1 MPNKLQDQTVQYLD
15 ALTERD
21 PQSAFQQIIAYQDQG
36 HTIQDINQ
44 LRFLKAKALCV
55 MRQYDTVEPLV
66 EECISE
72 AYTEKDYPILVNC
85 NIMLARIYVN
95 LNVKSRSIPC
105 LETAINYAIE
115 SEDKNLL
122 IFAISNYISY
132 LRSIHAYSSVI
143 IEEARIVDLMK
154 RVPPSKT
161 SIDALLSIAAARN
174 DLGNY
179 RKAITYLLKA
189 MSISEN
195 IEAPKMKLII
205 VNNLSSIYI
214 NLKEYDKAEELLL
227 KGLQI
232 AKDIEDDYSIALIS
246 FTLGNLM
253 IKMYKYPESIAY
265 FDQSYALT
273 KQCPTITSSFMIDL
287 YNNFSMC
294 YHLMNKVELA
304 LEFMDK
310 AIFLAKEKHFTDDL
324 VQIEVNKTNLLIS
337 LDRYEEAKD
346 ILQRAIKHYTKSK
359 NYFQLLWVY
368 RSLARLYTLQNN
380 YKKSY
385 NIYCKVDTITDLYI
399 RVLKNRKDE
408 EDTNSFIPHEIDF
421 DSMKPHQANNITSGS
436 SYGFIGNS
444 KAAQKVLSSALLA
457 AQHINTNVLIIG
469 ESGTGK
475 EIIANIIHKNSVRR
489 NYSFIPV
496 NVSALSASLIE
507 SELFG
512 HIKGA
517 FTGADTSNKGYF
529 LQADK
534 GTLFLDEITEMP
546 YELQSKM
553 LRVIESK
560 KVTAVGSSKEFAYDS
575 RIISATN
582 RDPRE
587 LVSTNHFR
595 LDLFHRLNTIEIYIP
610 PLRDRTDDIDPLLQY
625 YVEYYSKELKKSKPY
640 LDISLLDVLTK
651 YHFPGNVRELKNI
664 VERMY
669 ILSKSMNWDAQLLCS
684 VNPFILSQNED
695 KYAKQTPEDELILQ
709 ALIKA
714 KGKQKDAAVLLNM
727 SEATLHRRI
736 VKYQLQQ
743 YTRKGN

>member
-1 MPNKLQDQTVQYLD
+1 MPNKLHDQTVQYLD
-15 ALTERD
+15 TLTEKD
-21 PQSAFQQIIAYQDQG
+21 PQTALQQINTYLGEDHAQR
-36 HTIQDINQ
+36 DIIK
-44 LRFLKAKALCV
+44 LRFLKAKALCI
-55 MRQYDTVEPLV
+55 MKEYDTVEPLV

-72 AYTEKDYPILVNC
+72 AFTEKDYPTLVNC
-85 NIMLARIYVN
+85 NIMLARIYVS
-95 LNVKSRSIPC
+95 LNVKTRTIPC

-115 SEDKNLL
+115 SDDNNLL

-132 LRSIHAYSSVI
+132 LCSIHAYSSAI
-143 IEEARIVDLMK
+143 KEEARILDLMK
-154 RVPPSKT
+154 RVPPSKS

-174 DLGNY
+174 VLGNY
-179 RKAITYLLKA
+179 RKAVTYLLKA

-214 NLKEYDKAEELLL
+214 NLKEYDKAEELLT
-227 KGLQI
+227 KGLQV
-232 AKDIEDDYSIALIS
+232 AKEIEDDYTITLIN

-253 IKMYKYPESIAY
+253 IKMLKYPESIAY
-265 FDQSYALT
+265 FDQSYMLL
-273 KQCPTITSSFMIDL
+273 KQSHTFTVSFILDL
-287 YNNFSMC
+287 YNNYSMC

-304 LEFMDK
+304 LEYIDK
-310 AIFLAKEKHFTDDL
+310 AILLAKEKQYTDDL

-337 LDRYEEAKD
+337 LNRYEEAKD
-346 ILQRAIKHYTKSK
+346 ILQRAIKHYTKFK
-359 NYFQLLWVY
+359 NYSQLLWVY

-385 NIYCKVDTITDLYI
+385 SIYCKVDNIADEYI

-408 EDTNSFIPHEIDF
+408 TDSNCFEPHEVDF
-421 DSMKPHQANNITSGS
+421 NSIQPRQVNRISSGS

-475 EIIANIIHKNSVRR
+475 EIVANIIHQNSVRR